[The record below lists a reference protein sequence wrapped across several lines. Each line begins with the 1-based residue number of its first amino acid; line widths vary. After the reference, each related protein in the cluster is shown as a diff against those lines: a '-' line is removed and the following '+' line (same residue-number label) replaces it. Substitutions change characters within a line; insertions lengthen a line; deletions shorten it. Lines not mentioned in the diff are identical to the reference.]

1 LRDDRRT
8 TQRELLLSAMTEV
21 LAREGYAAT
30 SIAQVIAAAGVSRRK
45 FYEHFRDKDDCF
57 LAAVLSV
64 QERLRADLQRALA
77 DAPPERGWRAAIEA
91 VVELAAT
98 HPAEASLLT
107 SESLAAGP
115 GALEL
120 RDQGLTQLALSVE
133 APYSRLPTATAIPD
147 ISTAMFL
154 GGIYRL
160 LGTRVRR
167 GEENFPELLAELR
180 AWVASYEQPLGEHRW
195 RALEPIE
202 LPPAA
207 LPTPSLLSQLP
218 PPRSRPRLSEQQL
231 SEDHRRRILLA
242 IAELAA
248 EKGYRATTLAEI
260 QRRARIDA
268 SEFHRVFADKQEA
281 FAAVHEEHFQQ
292 VTAATAGAFFSAGIW
307 PERIWESG
315 RAFAAVMEQN
325 PTAAHVGF
333 VEVNAAGPRAVRRND
348 ELVLAFTLFLQ
359 EGYEYRPRPEHKP
372 EQRKPEHKPPESEQ
386 RESEPEQPA
395 RGAPEPASA
404 TRPAP
409 PSRVA
414 LEAIAATNFEIAYR
428 QVRAGPPPRLAGL
441 LAHVTDLCLAPFV
454 GPQEANRF
462 IDRQLELVRAGGKPD
477 PP

>member
-1 LRDDRRT
+1 MRDDRRT

-30 SIAQVIAAAGVSRRK
+30 SIAQVIAAAGVSRRT

-64 QERLRADLQRALA
+64 QERLRADLQQALA
-77 DAPPERGWRAAIEA
+77 DAPPEHGWRAAIKA
-91 VVELAAT
+91 VVGLAAA
-98 HPAEASLLT
+98 HPAEASLLMN
-107 SESLAAGP
+107 ESLAAGP
-115 GALEL
+115 RALEL

-133 APYSRLPTATAIPD
+133 APYSQLPAAAAIPD
-147 ISTAMFL
+147 TSAAMFL
-154 GGIYRL
+154 GGTYRL
-160 LGTRVRR
+160 LATRLRR
-167 GEENFPELLAELR
+167 GEEDFPELLAELL

-195 RALEPIE
+195 RALAPIE

-207 LPTPSLLSQLP
+207 LPTPPLLSQLP

-242 IAELAA
+242 VAELAA

-268 SEFHRVFADKQEA
+268 GEFHRVFADKQEA

-359 EGYEYRPRPEHKP
+359 EGYEYRPQPA
-372 EQRKPEHKPPESEQ
+372 PPEPEQ
-386 RESEPEQPA
+386 RESEPELPA
-395 RGAPEPASA
+395 RDTPEPAFA

-428 QVRAGPPPRLAGL
+428 QVRAGPPPRLVGL
-441 LAHVTDLCLAPFV
+441 LAHVTHLCLAPFV
-454 GPQEANRF
+454 GPREANRF
-462 IDRQLELVRAGGKPD
+462 IDRQLELARAGGKPD

>member
-1 LRDDRRT
+1 MRDDRRT

-30 SIAQVIAAAGVSRRK
+30 SIAPVIAAAGVSRRT

-57 LAAVLSV
+57 LAAVLGV
-64 QERLRADLQRALA
+64 QERLRADLQRVLA
-77 DAPPERGWRAAIEA
+77 DTPPEHGWRAAVEA
-91 VVELAAT
+91 VVGLAAT
-98 HPAEASLLT
+98 RPTDASLLM

-115 GALEL
+115 RALEL
-120 RDQGLTQLALSVE
+120 RDQGLTQLAASVE
-133 APYSRLPTATAIPD
+133 APYPRLPAPTAIPD
-147 ISTAMFL
+147 ISAAMFL

-160 LGTRVRR
+160 LATRLRR
-167 GEENFPELLAELR
+167 GEENFPELLAELL
-180 AWVASYEQPLGEHRW
+180 AWVASYEVPLGSHRW

-202 LPPAA
+202 LPRAA
-207 LPTPSLLSQLP
+207 LATPPLLSQLP
-218 PPRSRPRLSEQQL
+218 PLRTRPRLSEQQL
-231 SEDHRRRILLA
+231 LEDHRRRILLA
-242 IAELAA
+242 AAELAA

-260 QRRARIDA
+260 QRRAGIDA
-268 SEFHRVFADKQEA
+268 GEFHRVFADKQEA

-292 VTAATAGAFFSAGIW
+292 VTAATAGAFFSARAW

-315 RAFAAVMEQN
+315 RAFAEVMEQN

-359 EGYEYRPRPEHKP
+359 EGYEYRPQPQPE
-372 EQRKPEHKPPESEQ
+372 PPQPEQ
-386 RESEPEQPA
+386 RESEPELSA
-395 RGAPEPASA
+395 HGTPEPTSA

-409 PSRVA
+409 PARVA

-428 QVRAGPPPRLAGL
+428 QVRAGPRPRLAGL
-441 LAHVTDLCLAPFV
+441 LAHVTHLCLAPFV

-462 IDRQLELVRAGGKPD
+462 IDRQLELARAGGKPG